1 MIAPLSSLFQKYWVQ
16 LQISI
21 WRQGWIVL
29 LLMLLLACVFCLKF
43 VFNPQQNAQ
52 LVADKNVLKIE
63 KNNHQKLINTSPT
76 ALTRIDSVVTSELK
90 NLKQL
95 NERVYAQKDV
105 GTLLQL
111 IAQIAKS
118 KNVSLVQ
125 SEIQTIKEGHGG
137 LQQLQVTLP
146 VRTGYID
153 MRQFIQEVLRQL
165 NGVSVDQINIK
176 RDNVS
181 QDQFE
186 ARIKLSLWIDVNK
199 QTSRAASQP

>member
-137 LQQLQVTLP
+137 LQQLQITLP

>member
-1 MIAPLSSLFQKYWVQ
+1 MIVPLTNRFQKYWVQ

-21 WRQGWIVL
+21 WRQGWVVL
-29 LLMLLLACVFCLKF
+29 LLILLLACVLCLKF
-43 VFNPQQNAQ
+43 VFNPQLNAQ
-52 LVADKNVLKIE
+52 LVADKNSLKIE
-63 KNNHQKLINTSPT
+63 QNKHQKLIITLPT
-76 ALTRIDSVVTSELK
+76 ALTRIDPELTSELN
-90 NLKQL
+90 NLKKL

-105 GTLLQL
+105 GNLLQL

-146 VRTGYID
+146 VRTGYIE
-153 MRQFIQEVLRQL
+153 MRQFIKAVLRQM
-165 NGVSVDQINIK
+165 NGVSVDQVNIK

-186 ARIKLSLWIDVNK
+186 ASIKLSLWIDVNK